1 MFFTSHILEEKKI
14 RKWCGEIRETLKGY
28 PCLGWKILI
37 IKVDICPIHVV
48 TFTLIS
54 ILATDYI
61 QKRTHWT
68 YFMQILSN
76 YNTKSLY
83 HIENSLIMA
92 LKSDIFHSYTCE
104 INISDIW
111 LQFEKLKKLRQMAL
125 SYRNIKN
132 KC

>member
-1 MFFTSHILEEKKI
+1 M
-14 RKWCGEIRETLKGY
+14 G
-28 PCLGWKILI
+28 
-37 IKVDICPIHVV
+37 
-48 TFTLIS
+48 
-54 ILATDYI
+54 ATWGLPGGTYLPVHPVI
-61 QKRTHWT
+61 MIPHWT

-83 HIENSLIMA
+83 HIENSVIKA

-104 INISDIW
+104 INIGDIW

>member
-1 MFFTSHILEEKKI
+1 MNHLDPVNHLGTRKKLVI
-14 RKWCGEIRETLKGY
+14 TI
-28 PCLGWKILI
+28 
-37 IKVDICPIHVV
+37 
-48 TFTLIS
+48 
-54 ILATDYI
+54 A
-61 QKRTHWT
+61 HWT
-68 YFMQILSN
+68 YFMQILSK

-83 HIENSLIMA
+83 YIENSVIKA

-104 INISDIW
+104 INIGDIW

>member
-1 MFFTSHILEEKKI
+1 MSGKTTHIFFFNFFSKIAEFERKKLEKSKI
-14 RKWCGEIRETLKGY
+14 
-28 PCLGWKILI
+28 
-37 IKVDICPIHVV
+37 
-48 TFTLIS
+48 
-54 ILATDYI
+54 I
-61 QKRTHWT
+61 QKPKTHWT

-83 HIENSLIMA
+83 HIENSVIKA

-104 INISDIW
+104 INIGDIW

>member
-1 MFFTSHILEEKKI
+1 MARVKYF
-14 RKWCGEIRETLKGY
+14 GY
-28 PCLGWKILI
+28 DP
-37 IKVDICPIHVV
+37 
-48 TFTLIS
+48 
-54 ILATDYI
+54 A
-61 QKRTHWT
+61 HWT
-68 YFMQILSN
+68 YFMQIFSN

-83 HIENSLIMA
+83 HIENSVIKA

-104 INISDIW
+104 INIGDIW

>member
-1 MFFTSHILEEKKI
+1 MKSTGSNFIFIPAFYLINWVMKALKNFGKITILKI
-14 RKWCGEIRETLKGY
+14 REL
-28 PCLGWKILI
+28 
-37 IKVDICPIHVV
+37 V
-48 TFTLIS
+48 S
-54 ILATDYI
+54 LA
-61 QKRTHWT
+61 HWT

-83 HIENSLIMA
+83 HIENSVIKA

-104 INISDIW
+104 INIGDIW

>member
-1 MFFTSHILEEKKI
+1 MD
-14 RKWCGEIRETLKGY
+14 GLKCDSWAWYDTTNGR
-28 PCLGWKILI
+28 
-37 IKVDICPIHVV
+37 V
-48 TFTLIS
+48 THP
-54 ILATDYI
+54 
-61 QKRTHWT
+61 HWT

-83 HIENSLIMA
+83 HIENSVIKA

-104 INISDIW
+104 INIGDIW

>member
-1 MFFTSHILEEKKI
+1 MRKLFSNKWIYYIEK
-14 RKWCGEIRETLKGY
+14 
-28 PCLGWKILI
+28 
-37 IKVDICPIHVV
+37 
-48 TFTLIS
+48 S
-54 ILATDYI
+54 
-61 QKRTHWT
+61 THWT

-83 HIENSLIMA
+83 HIENSVIKA

-104 INISDIW
+104 INIGDIW

>member
-1 MFFTSHILEEKKI
+1 MLHLIAIGIYLQIKTIFLITYINN
-14 RKWCGEIRETLKGY
+14 LKNHKSVSY
-28 PCLGWKILI
+28 
-37 IKVDICPIHVV
+37 VYCPE
-48 TFTLIS
+48 S
-54 ILATDYI
+54 
-61 QKRTHWT
+61 HWT

-83 HIENSLIMA
+83 HIENSVIKA
-92 LKSDIFHSYTCE
+92 LKSDISHSYTCE
-104 INISDIW
+104 INIGDTW

>member
-1 MFFTSHILEEKKI
+1 M
-14 RKWCGEIRETLKGY
+14 
-28 PCLGWKILI
+28 
-37 IKVDICPIHVV
+37 V
-48 TFTLIS
+48 TISLDTVSIS
-54 ILATDYI
+54 ILPFTSTSA
-61 QKRTHWT
+61 HWT

-83 HIENSLIMA
+83 HIENSVIKA

-104 INISDIW
+104 INIGDIW

>member
-1 MFFTSHILEEKKI
+1 MRDLVYSETADLLET
-14 RKWCGEIRETLKGY
+14 GERSKGSKPGINTTAY
-28 PCLGWKILI
+28 
-37 IKVDICPIHVV
+37 
-48 TFTLIS
+48 T
-54 ILATDYI
+54 A
-61 QKRTHWT
+61 RTYLQLPLWQRAHWT

-83 HIENSLIMA
+83 HIENSVIKA

-104 INISDIW
+104 INIGDIW

>member
-1 MFFTSHILEEKKI
+1 MFHPSSRLRQLGLGAPMSMLFTHSSSSD
-14 RKWCGEIRETLKGY
+14 ETNEG
-28 PCLGWKILI
+28 
-37 IKVDICPIHVV
+37 
-48 TFTLIS
+48 
-54 ILATDYI
+54 LALVS
-61 QKRTHWT
+61 HWT

-83 HIENSLIMA
+83 HIENSVIKA

-104 INISDIW
+104 INIGDIW

>member
-1 MFFTSHILEEKKI
+1 MWNEQNNNL
-14 RKWCGEIRETLKGY
+14 
-28 PCLGWKILI
+28 
-37 IKVDICPIHVV
+37 
-48 TFTLIS
+48 
-54 ILATDYI
+54 
-61 QKRTHWT
+61 QKRTSDFIWISLIFFPNLWIGTHWT

-83 HIENSLIMA
+83 HIENSVIKA

-104 INISDIW
+104 INIGDIW

>member
-1 MFFTSHILEEKKI
+1 MTLGRDFLIDGRRSLIWCVRLGGLE
-14 RKWCGEIRETLKGY
+14 R
-28 PCLGWKILI
+28 
-37 IKVDICPIHVV
+37 VV
-48 TFTLIS
+48 S
-54 ILATDYI
+54 VP
-61 QKRTHWT
+61 HWT

-83 HIENSLIMA
+83 HIENSVIKA

-104 INISDIW
+104 INIGDIW